1 MSSSI
6 SIRLMSNDLLAC
18 GCLMRYLPHI
28 NLECSDSLKI
38 CVYFILQQ
46 WGPGQLFLI
55 CKLQLK
61 IIAFH
66 KQGGMT
72 WLADRFIDLLA
83 YQLTTKNLK
92 F

>member
-18 GCLMRYLPHI
+18 GCLMRYLSHI

-46 WGPGQLFLI
+46 WGQVNYSSSVNYSLRL
-55 CKLQLK
+55 
-61 IIAFH
+61 
-66 KQGGMT
+66 GMT
-72 WLADRFIDLLA
+72 WLADSFIDLLA